1 MYFLKGPT
9 CGLSFLIY
17 RQFFLFYYFEHN
29 MIHKKWRK
37 YINERK
43 NSLFSISPLYV
54 RRILYIIKKV
64 ANIDDELYSTNF
76 TIIDDI
82 LIFVNYLNIF
92 QGRKFTIV
100 VTVKSLIWHFHITI
114 KFDKFN
120 LCKNPNSGFY
130 RKNVMYVQWHWGTSA
145 GPIKNSFDLNPQY
158 RFLEEPM
165 VFLLALKWKL

>member
-1 MYFLKGPT
+1 
-9 CGLSFLIY
+9 
-17 RQFFLFYYFEHN
+17 

-37 YINERK
+37 YFNERK
-43 NSLFSISPLYV
+43 NSLFSIFPLYV
-54 RRILYIIKKV
+54 RRIPYIIKKV
-64 ANIDDELYSTNF
+64 ANIEDELYSTNF
-76 TIIDDI
+76 TITDDI

-92 QGRKFTIV
+92 QGRKFTIA

-120 LCKNPNSGFY
+120 LCKNTNSGFY